1 MGQPQKR
8 AARVMTHPHVLAD
21 LDKVGKMGADMEQM
35 LPPPVIHLVRQEFD
49 IYGFDDPRFRVQ
61 FFGGPAHQF
70 IAGILRRKSI
80 FFV

>member
-8 AARVMTHPHVLAD
+8 AARVMAHPHMLAD

-49 IYGFDDPRFRVQ
+49 IYGFDDPR
-61 FFGGPAHQF
+61 
-70 IAGILRRKSI
+70 RRG
-80 FFV
+80 F